1 MVNRILFFFPVLI
14 VVVGFGRVFKTGDL
28 GYFFLETDIMS
39 PLIVESFSYSTILIE
54 FQNFIATFPIER

>member
-54 FQNFIATFPIER
+54 F